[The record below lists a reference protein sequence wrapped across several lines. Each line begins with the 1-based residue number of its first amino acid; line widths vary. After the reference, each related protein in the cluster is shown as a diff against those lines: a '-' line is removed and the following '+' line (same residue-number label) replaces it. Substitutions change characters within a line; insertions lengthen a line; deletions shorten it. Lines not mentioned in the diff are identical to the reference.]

1 MAWAEPWKVA
11 LGCIAFVVW
20 WILAVFPA
28 VPFLPI
34 GRTAGSILGAVLMVV
49 FEVISPNEAFQAID
63 LPILALLFG
72 TMVLSIYLERAS
84 LFKYLGYLLS
94 WKSRGGK
101 DLLCRVCILSAVCSA
116 FFTNDTT
123 CVVLTEFVL
132 KMCKTKKLP
141 MLPFLLA
148 LATSANIGSAGT
160 PIGNPQNLVIAV
172 QSGISFGKFIKGV
185 IPAVL
190 VGVGVNIVLL
200 LAFYWKQLSDPR
212 PDSTEDG
219 VVPIEIQEAGLAP
232 PTQDNKELTAVVV
245 PSSTQTPAHVEES
258 ASGAHAPVHSE
269 KLEPSRSSRSMGH
282 ASPNTGRELYERR
295 LSMQSTGNAGAESPA
310 RSDISLEIGTGMH
323 GVTARESITL
333 RKGLA
338 SVSKKTRTKV
348 WRASVYLVTLGF
360 LAALLGGLNLSWS
373 AVTAAVVLMIL
384 DFTDAGPSLEKVS
397 YSLLVFF
404 SGMFIAVE
412 GFNKTGAPG
421 ELWDAVEPHS
431 RIENIKGLTILSLV
445 VIVLSNVASNVPTV
459 LLLGA
464 RVAASAAQSNVSVA
478 KAWLILAW
486 VSTVAGN
493 LTLVGS
499 AANLIVSEQ
508 ARTADVGYN
517 FSFWKHLPFGFP
529 STLIVV
535 AVGLPLISG

>member
-34 GRTAGSILGAVLMVV
+34 GRTGGSILGAVLMVV
-49 FEVISPNEAFQAID
+49 FQVVSPNDAFKAID

-72 TMVLSIYLERAS
+72 TMVLSIYLERAN
-84 LFKYLGYLLS
+84 LFQHLGTLLS

-132 KMCKTKKLP
+132 KMCKIEKLP

-148 LATSANIGSAGT
+148 LATSANIGSAAT
-160 PIGNPQNLVIAV
+160 AIGNPQNLVIAV
-172 QSGISFGKFIKGV
+172 QSGISFGKFLKGV
-185 IPAVL
+185 IPAVV
-190 VGVGVNIVLL
+190 VGTAVNIVLL
-200 LAFYWKQLSDPR
+200 LAFYWKHLSAPR
-212 PDSTEDG
+212 PDSVEDG
-219 VVPIEIQEAGLAP
+219 VVPIEDQESGGATPCSQGS
-232 PTQDNKELTAVVV
+232 KELTAVVV
-245 PSSTQTPAHVEES
+245 SSSPPSPADVEE
-258 ASGAHAPVHSE
+258 ASSGRLPVLYPE
-269 KLEPSRSSRSMGH
+269 NLEHLRSPQALGH
-282 ASPNTGRELYERR
+282 AYPNTGRELYERR
-295 LSMQSTGNAGAESPA
+295 LSMQSMDRAGAESPA
-310 RSDISLEIGTGMH
+310 RADTSMEIGTGMH
-323 GVTARESITL
+323 GVTAREAISLWRDT
-333 RKGLA
+333 GLI
-338 SVSKKTRTKV
+338 SQTVRTKM
-348 WRASVYLVTLGF
+348 WRTSVYLVTLGF
-360 LAALLGGLNLSWS
+360 LTALLAGLNLSWS
-373 AVTAAVVLMIL
+373 AVAAAVVLMIL

-431 RIENIKGLTILSLV
+431 RIDSVKGLTILSLV

-464 RVAASAAQSNVSVA
+464 RVASSAALSSASVT

-508 ARTADVGYN
+508 ARTADDL
-517 FSFWKHLPFGFP
+517 KTPT
-529 STLIVV
+529 TLITN
-535 AVGLPLISG
+535 